1 MENAKETYRKQGFG
15 KTALLGIQHVLAMF
29 GATVLVPA
37 LTGINPSVAL
47 IAAGIGTLIFHLVT
61 KRKVPVFLGSSFAF
75 IAGLQSIIQGNPDN
89 IPKAMGGVI
98 CAGALYLILALLV
111 RIFGSDKIR
120 SFFPPVVCGPIIIV
134 IGLSVIPSVV
144 TQALVDSG
152 NPDAPLAGDLWQR
165 LTIAAVVV
173 LTILIVGIFCKG
185 FFKLVPILFGF
196 AAGYL
201 VSIIFQFTMGVQFI
215 DFSAIASADWIYT
228 FGDYKLPVFDI
239 SAIITIAPVAL
250 VTFIEHIGDITTNG
264 AVVGKDFFKDPGLH
278 RTLLGDGL
286 ATMTA
291 GLLGGPPNTTY
302 GENTGVLAVT
312 KNYNPF
318 NLRVAAVAAILL
330 GFFAKFGAVIRQ
342 MPGPVLGGVSIVLF
356 GMIASIG
363 IRLLGENQVD
373 LSENRNLFIVSV
385 LMVVG
390 LGISITIP
398 GTSIR
403 ISGLAIAAVVG
414 VILNKVLPEKMRTPI
429 KEAAE
434 ENKAAAVDA
443 EKE

>member
-1 MENAKETYRKQGFG
+1 METAKETYQRQGFG
-15 KTALLGIQHVLAMF
+15 KTALLGVQHVLAMF

-37 LTGINPSVAL
+37 LTGLNPSIAL
-47 IAAGIGTLIFHLVT
+47 IAAGVGTLIFHFVT

-75 IAGLQSIIQGNPDN
+75 IAGLQSIIQNDPNN

-98 CAGALYLILALLV
+98 CAGVLYLILSLLV
-111 RIFGSDKIR
+111 KIFGSDKVR

-134 IGLSVIPSVV
+134 IGLSTIPSVV
-144 TQALVDSG
+144 TSALVDSG
-152 NPDAPLAGDLWQR
+152 NPDAPLPGALWMR
-165 LTIAAVVV
+165 LTIAAIVV

-196 AAGYL
+196 IAGYIAS
-201 VSIIFQFTMGVQFI
+201 VIFQFAAGVQFI
-215 DFSAIASADWIYT
+215 DFAKIASADWIYY
-228 FGDYKLPVFDI
+228 FKDYHLPVFDI

-286 ATMTA
+286 ATIAA

-318 NLRVAAVAAILL
+318 NLRVAACCAIFL
-330 GFFAKFGAVIRQ
+330 GFFAKFGAVIQQ

-363 IRLLGENQVD
+363 IRLLGDNKVD

-398 GTSIR
+398 GTSIK
-403 ISGLAIAAVVG
+403 ISGLAIAAVLG
-414 VILNKVLPEKMRTPI
+414 VILNKVLPEKMRTP
-429 KEAAE
+429 
-434 ENKAAAVDA
+434 
-443 EKE
+443 EKEK

>member
-1 MENAKETYRKQGFG
+1 MDEAKSTYRRQGFA

-29 GATVLVPA
+29 GATVLVPT
-37 LTGINPSVAL
+37 LTGLNPSIAL
-47 IAAGIGTLIFHLVT
+47 IAAGVGTLIFHLVT
-61 KRKVPVFLGSSFAF
+61 RGKVPVFLGSSFAF
-75 IAGLQSIIQGNPDN
+75 IAGLQSIIQNDPNN

-120 SFFPPVVCGPIIIV
+120 SFFPPVVCGPIIVV
-134 IGLSVIPSVV
+134 IGLSTIPSVV
-144 TQALVDSG
+144 TSALVDSG
-152 NPDAPLAGDLWQR
+152 DPSSPLPGQLWQR
-165 LTIAAVVV
+165 LVIAAVVV

-196 AAGYL
+196 IAGYI
-201 VSIIFQFTMGVQFI
+201 VSVIFQFTMNVPFI
-215 DFSAIASADWIYT
+215 DFSVIANSDWIYT
-228 FGDYKLPVFDI
+228 FSDYHLPVFDL

-286 ATMTA
+286 ATMAA
-291 GLLGGPPNTTY
+291 GVLGGPPNTTY

-318 NLRVAAVAAILL
+318 NLRVAAVVAILL

-363 IRLLGENQVD
+363 IRLLGENKVD

-385 LMVVG
+385 LLVVG

-398 GTSIR
+398 NTDVK
-403 ISGLAIAAVVG
+403 ISGLAIAAVLG
-414 VILNKVLPEKMRTPI
+414 VILNKVLPEKIRTPM
-429 KEAAE
+429 KEAEAE
-434 ENKAAAVDA
+434 SKNQPEQEA
-443 EKE
+443 

>member
-1 MENAKETYRKQGFG
+1 MRSGHDRVCGKDGVFLENTKTAFQKQGFA

-47 IAAGIGTLIFHLVT
+47 IAAGVGTLIFHLCT
-61 KRKVPVFLGSSFAF
+61 KGKVPAFLGSSFAF
-75 IAGLQSIIQGNPDN
+75 IAGLQSVIQNDPNN
-89 IPKAMGGVI
+89 IPKAMGGTIV
-98 CAGALYLILALLV
+98 AGLLYLALALLV

-120 SFFPPVVCGPIIIV
+120 SFFPPVVCGPIIVV

-144 TQALVDSG
+144 TDALVTSTVG
-152 NPDAPLAGDLWQR
+152 ELWQR
-165 LTIAAVVV
+165 LLIAAVVV
-173 LTILIVGIFCKG
+173 LTILIVGVFCRG

-196 AAGYL
+196 IAGYV
-201 VSIIFQFTMGVQFI
+201 VSVILQFTTGVQFI
-215 DFSAIASADWIYT
+215 DFSAIQQADWVYY
-228 FGDYKLPVFDI
+228 FQDWQLPVFDL
-239 SAIITIAPVAL
+239 SAIITLAPVAL
-250 VTFIEHIGDITTNG
+250 VTFVEHIGDMTTNG

-286 ATMTA
+286 ATMAA

-318 NLRVAAVAAILL
+318 NLRVAAVVAILL

-363 IRLLGENQVD
+363 IRLLGENKVD
-373 LSENRNLFIVSV
+373 LSENRNLFIVAV
-385 LMVVG
+385 LLVVG
-390 LGISITIP
+390 LGITITV
-398 GTSIR
+398 GSVK
-403 ISGLAIAAVVG
+403 ISGLAIAAVLG
-414 VILNKVLPEKMRTPI
+414 VILNKVLPEPK
-429 KEAAE
+429 KAE
-434 ENKAAAVDA
+434 EPPA
-443 EKE
+443 EAE